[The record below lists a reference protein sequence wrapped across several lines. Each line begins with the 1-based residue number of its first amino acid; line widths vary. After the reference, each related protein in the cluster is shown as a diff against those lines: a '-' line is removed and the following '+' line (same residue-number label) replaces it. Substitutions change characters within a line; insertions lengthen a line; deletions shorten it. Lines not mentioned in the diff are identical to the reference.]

1 MVTERAAGGR
11 ESVGVPTVT
20 STGRG
25 SLGVEWHGTWSPRR
39 ENHAVRVAELPPVQR
54 LLLTTDGTMTT
65 ALATL
70 LDEPIGVRTLYQDT
84 AVLTDADDE
93 LALWAGDTVLE
104 RRVLLHG
111 ADSGTPL
118 LFAVSRIVASRLPQA
133 ARAALTG
140 GAVAIGIVLR
150 AHEIETFRLP
160 LSIGVKPATN
170 EAARHLGGA
179 LMCSR
184 RYLVKAGG
192 RPLMSIDEQ
201 FPAAGFAARR

>member
-1 MVTERAAGGR
+1 MVTARAAGSG
-11 ESVGVPTVT
+11 ESVGVRSVT
-20 STGRG
+20 ATCRA
-25 SLGVEWHGTWSPRR
+25 SLGVEWHGTWSPRCQDD
-39 ENHAVRVAELPPVQR
+39 AVRVAELPPVQR

-70 LDEPIGVRTLYQDT
+70 LQEPIGVRTLAQDR
-84 AVLTDADDE
+84 AVLADADDE
-93 LALWAGDTVLE
+93 LALWKGDPVLE

-111 ADSGTPL
+111 ARSGTPL
-118 LFAVSRIVASRLPQA
+118 LFAVSRIAASRLPQA

-140 GAVAIGIVLR
+140 GDVPIGIVLR
-150 AHEIETFRLP
+150 AHEIETFRVP
-160 LSIGVKPATN
+160 VSIGVKPATH
-170 EAARHLGGA
+170 EAACHLGRA